1 MCGRYPRLDGHGS
14 FSVATKTISD
24 STDCMAG
31 GAPISAGIGL
41 GLLCVDCAA
50 AAAGPKPGVSAPFA
64 DPYEPAPTAN
74 VFWSPDALPL
84 TLSATAS
91 RAHNGD
97 LCLARLPAIRQ
108 LLIDAKG
115 TQHLKFTS
123 DRHTVSVMLDG
134 AAVAV
139 APARVVFHVDGLQR
153 LERARDGFATLSEI
167 LTLNRERPEDWPWTA
182 TSLAVR
188 DALIALDGHR
198 AGATYRAIATVIFG
212 AERTEEAWRST
223 STALKDRIRRAL
235 KRGLSL
241 VAGGYRELL

>member
-1 MCGRYPRLDGHGS
+1 MP
-14 FSVATKTISD
+14 
-24 STDCMAG
+24 G
-31 GAPISAGIGL
+31 GAQISAGIGL
-41 GLLCVDCAA
+41 GSLCVDSAA

-91 RAHNGD
+91 RAQGGD

-123 DRHTVSVMLDG
+123 DRHTVSVTLDG

-153 LERARDGFATLSEI
+153 LERAHDGFATLSEI
-167 LTLNRERPEDWPWTA
+167 LSHNRERPEDSQWTA

>member
-1 MCGRYPRLDGHGS
+1 
-14 FSVATKTISD
+14 
-24 STDCMAG
+24 
-31 GAPISAGIGL
+31 
-41 GLLCVDCAA
+41 
-50 AAAGPKPGVSAPFA
+50 
-64 DPYEPAPTAN
+64 
-74 VFWSPDALPL
+74 
-84 TLSATAS
+84 
-91 RAHNGD
+91 
-97 LCLARLPAIRQ
+97 LARLPAIRQ

-123 DRHTVSVMLDG
+123 DRHTVSVTLDG

-139 APARVVFHVDGLQR
+139 APARVVFHVDGLR
-153 LERARDGFATLSEI
+153 HIERARDGFAALNDILSH
-167 LTLNRERPEDWPWTA
+167 NERSEDWPWTA

-188 DALIALDGHR
+188 DGLIALDGHR

-212 AERTEEAWRST
+212 AERTEAAWRST

>member
-1 MCGRYPRLDGHGS
+1 MCGGCQRPDGHGS
-14 FSVATKTISD
+14 FSVAIETISE
-24 STDCMAG
+24 TTGCTPG
-31 GAPISAGIGL
+31 GAQISAGIGL

-50 AAAGPKPGVSAPFA
+50 AAAEPKPGVFAPFA
-64 DPYEPAPTAN
+64 DPHEPAPTAN

-84 TLSATAS
+84 TLSGTAS
-91 RAHNGD
+91 RAPNGD
-97 LCLARLPAIRQ
+97 LCLARIPGIRQ

-115 TQHLKFTS
+115 TQHLKFS
-123 DRHTVSVMLDG
+123 ADQRTVSILLDG
-134 AAVAV
+134 AAVAI
-139 APARVVFHVDGLQR
+139 APARVVFHVDGLGN
-153 LERARDGFATLSEI
+153 LERARDGFATLSDI
-167 LTLNRERPEDWPWTA
+167 LSHNEPSDDWPWTA

-198 AGATYRAIATVIFG
+198 AGATYRAIATIIFG

-241 VAGGYRELL
+241 AAGGYRELL

>member
-1 MCGRYPRLDGHGS
+1 MR
-14 FSVATKTISD
+14 
-24 STDCMAG
+24 G
-31 GAPISAGIGL
+31 GAQISAGIGP
-41 GLLCVDCAA
+41 GLRCAGYA
-50 AAAGPKPGVSAPFA
+50 VAAGEPKPGVFAPFA
-64 DPYEPAPTAN
+64 DPHEPAPTAN

-84 TLSATAS
+84 TLSGTAS
-91 RAHNGD
+91 RAQGGD

-123 DRHTVSVMLDG
+123 DRQTVSIILDG

-139 APARVVFHVDGLQR
+139 APARVVFHVDGLR
-153 LERARDGFATLSEI
+153 HLERARDGFATLSEI
-167 LTLNRERPEDWPWTA
+167 LSHNIEHSEDWPWTA

-188 DALIALDGHR
+188 DALIALDGHW

-212 AERTEEAWRST
+212 AERTEEAWRSA